1 MKRYEITS
9 KEWER
14 IQKFMEKLSIGA
26 SNLLTGDAH
35 VLIDLSSWYKSSLA
49 PKIEM
54 IHDAIKYAS

>member
-1 MKRYEITS
+1 
-9 KEWER
+9 
-14 IQKFMEKLSIGA
+14 MEKLSIGA